1 MTGTKIDI
9 ERAAQLWAV
18 LGAPLVGVPLMIV
31 LLALS
36 APAQPAPEA
45 EADTEPVEVQ
55 AVERTLEAR
64 LDCEAEPT
72 RNG

>member
-1 MTGTKIDI
+1 MTGTKIQT
-9 ERAAQLWAV
+9 ERAAPLWAV

-31 LLALS
+31 LFALS

-45 EADTEPVEVQ
+45 EADTEQVEVQ
-55 AVERTLEAR
+55 AVDQAR
-64 LDCEAEPT
+64 LDCETEPT